1 MKSLSFGHLD
11 CCARWG
17 NVSLLLPASG
27 STAETLFTTDIF
39 RTEKLKARG
48 KLEQHGLHV
57 LLVYFYIFCLQH
69 FNHRLEQQIQWCPAR
84 HRIWQRGNRSAWR
97 KESGDREKSGIQMD
111 WQGWNDKIVYMAC
124 RPESPSVLQDFPL
137 KLAKT
142 CNETFGPLIMHNTCS
157 MLQAYLLSLFLRI
170 LNTASPVGKT
180 RSKVASGTESLCMS
194 PAEIHPLQETQCSL
208 ADPRSHASYRDICF
222 RFEDRAKSR
231 NRRFNHTSYL

>member
-1 MKSLSFGHLD
+1 MGCSLGARSLRCAQPSVSVSGWHQCQSKSTVAISYLKRRQVKSLSFGHLD

-57 LLVYFYIFCLQH
+57 LLVYFYVFFLQH

-97 KESGDREKSGIQMD
+97 KESGDREKAGFRWI
-111 WQGWNDKIVYMAC
+111 
-124 RPESPSVLQDFPL
+124 
-137 KLAKT
+137 
-142 CNETFGPLIMHNTCS
+142 
-157 MLQAYLLSLFLRI
+157 
-170 LNTASPVGKT
+170 GK
-180 RSKVASGTESLCMS
+180 
-194 PAEIHPLQETQCSL
+194 AEMT
-208 ADPRSHASYRDICF
+208 
-222 RFEDRAKSR
+222 K
-231 NRRFNHTSYL
+231 